1 MKMEQATNKHSY
13 IVSNHQLVEVD
24 SNSSSTQVPNV
35 MIVSQDI
42 LEEQDWAARYFEQKR
57 NHRSLQ
63 EIRYCKLEIHEDA
76 ILGTM
81 RIPNKEDYDQHIRFA
96 LYMTENRLVFIDDSK
111 FVQTILERIYLGRFQ
126 CEIALSMIL
135 EEFLLQIVEGD
146 QHFLASLEKKIETLE
161 EEIISQEDKDYHLEV
176 LTLKKEISR
185 MNRYYHQL
193 FDMVDDLQSYSQDN
207 HPLTYHIFENK
218 INRLL
223 QETIDLREYVM
234 QVQDVYMS
242 EIGIRQNNVMKML
255 TVVTTIFL
263 PLTLLVGWYGM
274 NFANMPELSWKYG
287 YLGVALISIV
297 IIVLTLWIMRRKKWM

>member
-1 MKMEQATNKHSY
+1 
-13 IVSNHQLVEVD
+13 
-24 SNSSSTQVPNV
+24 
-35 MIVSQDI
+35 
-42 LEEQDWAARYFEQKR
+42 
-57 NHRSLQ
+57 
-63 EIRYCKLEIHEDA
+63 
-76 ILGTM
+76 
-81 RIPNKEDYDQHIRFA
+81 
-96 LYMTENRLVFIDDSK
+96 
-111 FVQTILERIYLGRFQ
+111 
-126 CEIALSMIL
+126 
-135 EEFLLQIVEGD
+135 
-146 QHFLASLEKKIETLE
+146 
-161 EEIISQEDKDYHLEV
+161 
-176 LTLKKEISR
+176 

-223 QETIDLREYVM
+223 QETIDLREYAM

-274 NFANMPELSWKYG
+274 NFANMPELTWKYG

-297 IIVLTLWIMRRKKWM
+297 IILLTLWIMKRKKWM

>member
-1 MKMEQATNKHSY
+1 MNMEQATNKHSY
-13 IVSNHQLVEVD
+13 IVSNHQLVEVEPT
-24 SNSSSTQVPNV
+24 SLSTQVLSI

-57 NHRSLQ
+57 NHRPLK

-126 CEIALSMIL
+126 SEINLSMRL
-135 EEFLLQIVEGD
+135 EEVLLQIVEGD

-161 EEIISQEDKDYHLEV
+161 EEIISQEDKDYHLEI

-223 QETIDLREYVM
+223 QETIDLREYAM

-274 NFANMPELSWKYG
+274 NFANMPELTWKYG

-297 IIVLTLWIMRRKKWM
+297 IIVLTLWIMKRKKWM

>member
-13 IVSNHQLVEVD
+13 IISNHQLVEVD

>member
-1 MKMEQATNKHSY
+1 MNMEQATNKHSY
-13 IVSNHQLVEVD
+13 IASNHQLVEVEPT
-24 SNSSSTQVPNV
+24 SLSTQVLSI

-57 NHRSLQ
+57 NHRPLK

-81 RIPNKEDYDQHIRFA
+81 RIPNKENYDQHIRFA

-126 CEIALSMIL
+126 SEINLSMIL

-161 EEIISQEDKDYHLEV
+161 EEIISQEDKDYHLEI

-223 QETIDLREYVM
+223 QETIDLREYAM

-274 NFANMPELSWKYG
+274 NFANMPELTWKYG

-297 IIVLTLWIMRRKKWM
+297 IIVLTLWIMKRKKWM

>member
-223 QETIDLREYVM
+223 QETIDLREYAM

>member
-1 MKMEQATNKHSY
+1 MKIEQAINKHYY
-13 IVSNHQLVEVD
+13 IVSNHVLVETNPD
-24 SNSSSTQVPNV
+24 SIEAQIPSV

-42 LEEQDWAARYFEQKR
+42 LEEQDWAARYFVQKR
-57 NHRSLQ
+57 NHRPLK

-81 RIPNKEDYDQHIRFA
+81 RIPNKEEYDQHIRFA
-96 LYMTENRLVFIDDSK
+96 LYMTENKLIFIDDSK

-126 CEIALSMIL
+126 CEIDLSMIL

-161 EEIISQEDKDYHLEV
+161 EEIISEKEKDYHLEV
-176 LTLKKEISR
+176 LNLKKEISR

-223 QETIDLREYVM
+223 QETIDLREYAM

-274 NFANMPELSWKYG
+274 NFANMPELTWKYG

-297 IIVLTLWIMRRKKWM
+297 IIILTLWIMKRKKWM

>member
-1 MKMEQATNKHSY
+1 
-13 IVSNHQLVEVD
+13 
-24 SNSSSTQVPNV
+24 
-35 MIVSQDI
+35 
-42 LEEQDWAARYFEQKR
+42 
-57 NHRSLQ
+57 
-63 EIRYCKLEIHEDA
+63 
-76 ILGTM
+76 M

-161 EEIISQEDKDYHLEV
+161 EEIISQEDKDYHLEI

-207 HPLTYHIFENK
+207 HPLIYHIFENK

-223 QETIDLREYVM
+223 QETIDLREYAM

-274 NFANMPELSWKYG
+274 NFANMPELTWKYG

-297 IIVLTLWIMRRKKWM
+297 IIVLTLWIMKRKKWM

>member
-1 MKMEQATNKHSY
+1 MKIEQAINKHHY
-13 IVSNHQLVEVD
+13 IVSNHVLVETNPD
-24 SNSSSTQVPNV
+24 SIEAQIPSV

-42 LEEQDWAARYFEQKR
+42 LEEQDWAARYFVQKR
-57 NHRSLQ
+57 NHRPLK

-81 RIPNKEDYDQHIRFA
+81 RIPNKEEYDQHIRFA
-96 LYMTENRLVFIDDSK
+96 LYMTENKLIFIDDSK

-126 CEIALSMIL
+126 CEIDLSMIL

-161 EEIISQEDKDYHLEV
+161 EEIISEKEKDYHLEV
-176 LTLKKEISR
+176 LNLKKEISR

-207 HPLTYHIFENK
+207 NPLTYHIFENK

-223 QETIDLREYVM
+223 QETIDLREYAM

-274 NFANMPELSWKYG
+274 NFANMPELTWKYG

-297 IIVLTLWIMRRKKWM
+297 IIILTLWIMKRKKWM

>member
-1 MKMEQATNKHSY
+1 MKMEQATNKHTY

-24 SNSSSTQVPNV
+24 SNSNSTQVPNV

-96 LYMTENRLVFIDDSK
+96 LYMTENRLVFVDDSK

-146 QHFLASLEKKIETLE
+146 QHFLASLEKKIESLE
-161 EEIISQEDKDYHLEV
+161 EEIISQKDNDYHLEV

-193 FDMVDDLQSYSQDN
+193 FDMVDDLQNYSQDK

-223 QETIDLREYVM
+223 QETVDLREYAM

-242 EIGIRQNNVMKML
+242 EIGIRQNNVMKIL

-297 IIVLTLWIMRRKKWM
+297 IIALTLWIMRRKKWM

>member
-1 MKMEQATNKHSY
+1 MKIEQAINKHHY
-13 IVSNHQLVEVD
+13 IVSNHVLVETNPD
-24 SNSSSTQVPNV
+24 SIEAQIPSV

-42 LEEQDWAARYFEQKR
+42 LEEQDWAARYFVQKR
-57 NHRSLQ
+57 NHRPLK

-81 RIPNKEDYDQHIRFA
+81 RIPNKEEYDQHIRFA
-96 LYMTENRLVFIDDSK
+96 LYMTENKLIFIDDSK

-126 CEIALSMIL
+126 CEIDLSMIL

-161 EEIISQEDKDYHLEV
+161 EEIISEKEKDYHLEV
-176 LTLKKEISR
+176 LNLKKEISR

-223 QETIDLREYVM
+223 QETIDLREYAM

-274 NFANMPELSWKYG
+274 NFANMPELTWKYG

-297 IIVLTLWIMRRKKWM
+297 IILLTLWIMKRKKWM

>member
-24 SNSSSTQVPNV
+24 SNSNSTQVPNV

-223 QETIDLREYVM
+223 QETVDLREYAM

-242 EIGIRQNNVMKML
+242 EIGIRQNNVMKIL

>member
-1 MKMEQATNKHSY
+1 MKIEQAINKHHY
-13 IVSNHQLVEVD
+13 IVSNHVLVETNPD
-24 SNSSSTQVPNV
+24 SIEAQIPSV

-42 LEEQDWAARYFEQKR
+42 LEEQDWAARYFVQKR
-57 NHRSLQ
+57 NHRPLK

-81 RIPNKEDYDQHIRFA
+81 RIPNKEEYDQHIRFA
-96 LYMTENRLVFIDDSK
+96 LYMTENKLIFIDDSK

-126 CEIALSMIL
+126 CEIDLSMIL

-161 EEIISQEDKDYHLEV
+161 EEIISEKEKDYHLEV
-176 LTLKKEISR
+176 LNLKKEISR

-223 QETIDLREYVM
+223 QETIDLREYAM

-274 NFANMPELSWKYG
+274 NFANMPELTWKYG

-297 IIVLTLWIMRRKKWM
+297 IIILTLWIMKRKKWM

>member
-13 IVSNHQLVEVD
+13 IVSNHQLVEVN

-223 QETIDLREYVM
+223 QETIDLREYAM

>member
-1 MKMEQATNKHSY
+1 MKIEQAINKHHY
-13 IVSNHQLVEVD
+13 IVSNHVLVETNPD
-24 SNSSSTQVPNV
+24 SIEAQIPSV

-42 LEEQDWAARYFEQKR
+42 LEEQDWAARYFVQKR
-57 NHRSLQ
+57 NHRPLK

-81 RIPNKEDYDQHIRFA
+81 RIPNKEEYDQHIRFA
-96 LYMTENRLVFIDDSK
+96 LYMTENKLIFIDDSK

-126 CEIALSMIL
+126 CEIDLSMIL

-161 EEIISQEDKDYHLEV
+161 EEIISEKEKDYHLEV
-176 LTLKKEISR
+176 LNLKKEISR

-223 QETIDLREYVM
+223 QETIDLREYAM

-274 NFANMPELSWKYG
+274 NFANMPELTWKYG

-297 IIVLTLWIMRRKKWM
+297 IIVLTLWIMKRKKWM

>member
-1 MKMEQATNKHSY
+1 MNMEQATNKHSY
-13 IVSNHQLVEVD
+13 IVSNQQLVEVEPT
-24 SNSSSTQVPNV
+24 SLSTQVLSI

-57 NHRSLQ
+57 NHRPLK

-126 CEIALSMIL
+126 SEINLSMIL

-161 EEIISQEDKDYHLEV
+161 EEIISQEDKDYHLEI

-223 QETIDLREYVM
+223 QETIDLREYAM

-274 NFANMPELSWKYG
+274 NFANMPELTWKYG

-297 IIVLTLWIMRRKKWM
+297 IIVLTLWIMKRKKWM

>member
-1 MKMEQATNKHSY
+1 MKIKQATNKHSY

-223 QETIDLREYVM
+223 QETIDLREYAM

>member
-1 MKMEQATNKHSY
+1 MKIEQAINKHHY
-13 IVSNHQLVEVD
+13 IVSNHVLVETNPD
-24 SNSSSTQVPNV
+24 SIKAEIPSV
-35 MIVSQDI
+35 MIISQDI
-42 LEEQDWAARYFEQKR
+42 LEEQDWAARYFVQKR
-57 NHRSLQ
+57 NHRPLK

-81 RIPNKEDYDQHIRFA
+81 RIPNKEEYDQHIRFA
-96 LYMTENRLVFIDDSK
+96 LYMTENKLIFIDDSK

-126 CEIALSMIL
+126 CEIDLSMIL

-161 EEIISQEDKDYHLEV
+161 EEIISEKEKDYHLEV
-176 LTLKKEISR
+176 LNLKKEISR

-223 QETIDLREYVM
+223 QETIDLREYAM

-274 NFANMPELSWKYG
+274 NFANMPELTWKYG

-297 IIVLTLWIMRRKKWM
+297 IIILTLWIMKRKKWM